1 MTRENLHQMT
11 NVATIEVIGADQDGT
26 TMSEMTGAAVEMTV
40 RIGDAIVV
48 VVIEM
53 MPQKRMK
60 T

>member
-11 NVATIEVIGADQDGT
+11 NVATIEVIGADQDET
-26 TMSEMTGAAVEMTV
+26 TMSEMTGAAVEMTA
-40 RIGDAIVV
+40 RIDDVIVV